1 MEKIPL
7 FPLELVLFP
16 GEKLHLHIF
25 EPRYKQLIQ
34 DCRED
39 GIHFGIPLYH
49 QKTLYPVGCEAV
61 LQRVFK
67 IYEDGK
73 MDIQVRGAR
82 LFRIQDTLPAMPGK
96 LYAGAEVEW
105 LPEPDT
111 ESVQPSVIE
120 DLLEK
125 IQVLYRLTDISK
137 ELNTDPTQF
146 LLADVVH
153 YLGLSLQQ
161 EYELRSIRQP
171 DEQIQYLMDHLDALM
186 PAMEAAKRMQEKV
199 AMNGH
204 FKELDSPFLF

>member
-1 MEKIPL
+1 MDKIPL

-16 GEKLHLHIF
+16 GERLHLHIF

-34 DCRED
+34 DCREE

-67 IYEDGK
+67 TYEDGK
-73 MDIQVRGAR
+73 MDIQVKGAR

-105 LPEPDT
+105 LPEPDA
-111 ESVQPSVIE
+111 ESVTPSVIAA
-120 DLLEK
+120 LLEK
-125 IQVLYRLTDISK
+125 IQVLYRFSGISK

-161 EYELRSIRQP
+161 EYELRAILQVE
-171 DEQIQYLMDHLDALM
+171 DQIQFLMTHLDVM
-186 PAMEAAKRMQEKV
+186 VPAMEAAKRMQEKV